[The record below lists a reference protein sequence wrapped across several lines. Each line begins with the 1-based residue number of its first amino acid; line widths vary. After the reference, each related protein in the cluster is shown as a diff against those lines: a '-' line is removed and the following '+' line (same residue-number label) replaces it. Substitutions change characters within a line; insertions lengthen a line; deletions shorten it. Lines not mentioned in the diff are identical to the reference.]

1 MKFEEALKAMR
12 EGKKVW
18 YSGFNKDLGWD
29 NNSYL
34 QIHDGQICYYVNG
47 LKKPSDELSEFH
59 FNIFE
64 SPFILKDG
72 WVIVDDKYYS
82 ILKSVEEISPKDLEK
97 LKFEANPCSIEE
109 SKTDKIDQIDLKITF
124 IGGGEIVIPDE
135 QWDDYRYDGKFF
147 TIIKDGT
154 DIAMYNA
161 KEVFSVVLVR
171 QGEG

>member
-18 YSGFNKDLGWD
+18 YSGFNKELGWD
-29 NNSYL
+29 DNSYL

-47 LKKPSDELSEFH
+47 FKKLSDELSEFH

-72 WVIVDDKYYS
+72 WVIVDDEYYS
-82 ILKSVEEISPKDLEK
+82 NLKSVEKISEK
-97 LKFEANPCSIEE
+97 LKEE
-109 SKTDKIDQIDLKITF
+109 SKTDKIDIKITF
-124 IGGGEIVIPDE
+124 AGGGEIVIPDE

-147 TIIKDGT
+147 TIVKDGA

-161 KEVFSVVLVR
+161 KEVFSLVLAR
-171 QGEG
+171 QGEE

>member
-18 YSGFNKDLGWD
+18 CSVFDKEHGWD
-29 NNSYL
+29 SNSYL
-34 QIHDGQICYYVNG
+34 QIHNGQICYYVKG
-47 LKKPSDELSEFH
+47 FKKPSDELSEFH

-64 SPFILKDG
+64 SPFILGED
-72 WVIVDDKYYS
+72 WVVVDDEYYS
-82 ILKSVEEISPKDLEK
+82 ILKSVEEISPKDFEK
-97 LKFEANPCSIEE
+97 LKFEANPCAIEE
-109 SKTDKIDQIDLKITF
+109 SKADKIDLKITF
-124 IGGGEIVIPDE
+124 RGGGEIVIPNE

-161 KEVFSVVLVR
+161 KEVFSLVLVR
-171 QGEG
+171 

>member
-18 YSGFNKDLGWD
+18 YSGFDKEHGWV

-34 QIHDGQICYYVNG
+34 QIHNGQICYYIDG
-47 LKKPSDELSEFH
+47 FKKPSDELSEFH

-72 WVIVDDKYYS
+72 WVIVDDEYYS
-82 ILKSVEEISPKDLEK
+82 ILKGAEEISPKDFEK
-97 LKFEANPCSIEE
+97 LKFEAGPCAIEE
-109 SKTDKIDQIDLKITF
+109 SKADKTDLKITF
-124 IGGGEIVIPDE
+124 IDGGEIVIPDE
-135 QWDDYRYDGKFF
+135 QWDDYHYDGKFF
-147 TIIKDGT
+147 TIIKDGA

-161 KEVFSVVLVR
+161 KEVFSLVLVR